1 MKSKRTINSGF
12 PKYNFM
18 VDAHFMA
25 EMYGDILVAVA
36 DYDRFDGALTLD
48 LAKEDE
54 ICRGIE
60 IF

>member
-1 MKSKRTINSGF
+1 
-12 PKYNFM
+12 M